1 MTCIFFLKF
10 KIKIAKCS
18 FFFYVNIEWSVWLT
32 IKKLRAM
39 MKVQLPNGMIPR
51 GWGSIYGDFGRGRKW
66 VVSLSVK
73 VMSFS

>member
-1 MTCIFFLKF
+1 MYLFSKVQNKNCEV
-10 KIKIAKCS
+10 
-18 FFFYVNIEWSVWLT
+18 FFFFVYVNIEWSVWLT